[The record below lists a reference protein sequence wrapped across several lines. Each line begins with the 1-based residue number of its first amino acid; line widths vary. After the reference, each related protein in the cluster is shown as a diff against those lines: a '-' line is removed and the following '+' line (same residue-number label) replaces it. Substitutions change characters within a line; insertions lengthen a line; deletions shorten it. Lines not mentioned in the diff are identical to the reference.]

1 MVAADALESSPAARK
16 SFGERRRDRPVRP
29 VACSSHCIAP
39 ASGRPCR
46 LRAEETAMKSRPSA
60 LAYANP
66 FLLWG
71 ALGVKAIQMS
81 TAAAQVIAIR
91 TTRMAAHGLNPNA
104 SERRE
109 KTRMGAEKVDAFSR
123 AGQALATG
131 ALPLVAGMAGQA
143 WRSGLDLLTAST
155 QLAASRT
162 LPQTLA
168 RQRKLAHTLMRSAP
182 AAHHG
187 AASKA
192 TAQLAHRALAPV
204 HQKATANARRLTK
217 KAR

>member
-1 MVAADALESSPAARK
+1 
-16 SFGERRRDRPVRP
+16 
-29 VACSSHCIAP
+29 
-39 ASGRPCR
+39 
-46 LRAEETAMKSRPSA
+46 MKSRQSA
-60 LAYANP
+60 LFYANP

-71 ALGVKAIQMS
+71 TLGVKAMQMS

-104 SERRE
+104 AERRE
-109 KTRMGAEKVDAFSR
+109 MKRMGAEKVDAFSR
-123 AGQALATG
+123 AGKALATG

-143 WRSGLDLLTAST
+143 WRTSLDLLNAATH
-155 QLAASRT
+155 LAASRT

-168 RQRKLAHTLMRSAP
+168 RQRKLADTLMRNAP
-182 AAHHG
+182 VAQHG

-204 HQKATANARRLTK
+204 HRKATANARRLTK
-217 KAR
+217 KFR

>member
-1 MVAADALESSPAARK
+1 
-16 SFGERRRDRPVRP
+16 
-29 VACSSHCIAP
+29 
-39 ASGRPCR
+39 
-46 LRAEETAMKSRPSA
+46 MKSRHTAA
-60 LAYANP
+60 LYANP
-66 FLLWG
+66 FLLWST
-71 ALGVKAIQMS
+71 LGLKAMQMS

-91 TTRMAAHGLNPNA
+91 TTRMAAHGANPNA
-104 SERRE
+104 ADKRE
-109 KTRMGAEKVDAFSR
+109 MHRMGAEKVDAFSR
-123 AGQALATG
+123 AGQAIATG

-143 WRSGLDLLTAST
+143 WRTSLDLLTAST

-182 AAHHG
+182 AAQHG

-204 HQKATANARRLTK
+204 HRKATANAKRLTK

>member
-1 MVAADALESSPAARK
+1 
-16 SFGERRRDRPVRP
+16 
-29 VACSSHCIAP
+29 
-39 ASGRPCR
+39 
-46 LRAEETAMKSRPSA
+46 MKSRPSA

-109 KTRMGAEKVDAFSR
+109 MTRMGAEKVDAFSR

-131 ALPLVAGMAGQA
+131 ALPLVAGMASQA

-192 TAQLAHRALAPV
+192 MAQLAHRALAPV